1 MDPTGSRNCACC
13 CIAGVAE
20 KSARN
25 ADGGPGNVG
34 LLMNVV
40 VGGGGA
46 GRTAAVAF
54 PDSEKNEVSTPIGV
68 ERTSVVGAPETS
80 GAAC

>member
-1 MDPTGSRNCACC
+1 M
-13 CIAGVAE
+13 
-20 KSARN
+20 K
-25 ADGGPGNVG
+25 
-34 LLMNVV
+34 VV

-54 PDSEKNEVSTPIGV
+54 SDSEKNEVSTPIGV